1 MRAVHEPDAR
11 ESQACGATEARGARP
26 DLNALEDHEARQGP
40 VAPAQVGRAWVPDA
54 SPWAEPPTAAA
65 PVEDDAASATAR
77 HTGDPATDQVLA
89 RYFGEVRR
97 FALLSLAEEQAL
109 GRRITR
115 WQRRV
120 RWALYTAPM
129 ALPTL
134 RRLWH
139 HVEHQDIPVHE
150 VVHPSGTPPDPT
162 AQRAQFQQGIVHLQ
176 ELTAHL
182 RRLERHDGS
191 PRWATPER
199 QGLRHTRFRLWRA
212 WLAAGENLQFQP
224 HGHAALGEALEVALQ
239 AH

>member
-1 MRAVHEPDAR
+1 MLAIHEQ
-11 ESQACGATEARGARP
+11 E
-26 DLNALEDHEARQGP
+26 ALERMTVLSTETGEALPFLSAFEDPDTPGPTLAHDHDVFRALTLDEGAWEAPDTADAPLEEDTTSERGLD
-40 VAPAQVGRAWVPDA
+40 VADPEADNVIAQY
-54 SPWAEPPTAAA
+54 
-65 PVEDDAASATAR
+65 
-77 HTGDPATDQVLA
+77 L
-89 RYFGEVRR
+89 GEVRH
-97 FALLSLAEEQAL
+97 FALLTFAEEQAL

-120 RWALYTAPM
+120 RWALYTAPS
-129 ALPTL
+129 AVPTL

-212 WLAAGENLQFQP
+212 WLAACETLQLQP
-224 HGHAALGEALEVALQ
+224 HGHAALGEALEVA
-239 AH
+239 

>member
-139 HVEHQDIPVHE
+139 HVEHQDIPVHA
-150 VVHPSGTPPDPT
+150 VVQAREGATPDPT
-162 AQRAQFQQGIVHLQ
+162 AQREQFQQALVYLQ
-176 ELTAHL
+176 AITAHL
-182 RRLERHDGS
+182 HRLEAHDG
-191 PRWATPER
+191 RLLWATPAQQVRSHEP
-199 QGLRHTRFRLWRA
+199 FRLWRA
-212 WLAAGENLQFQP
+212 WLTACERLRLHPRVHKAM
-224 HGHAALGEALEVALQ
+224 GEALEA
-239 AH
+239 